1 LVAPFEGGFYIF
13 RLQPFVEGERGAAH
27 DMSRRILVGLDHS
40 DEAAAGLR
48 RAVGLAKAHRSQLT
62 LVHVAV
68 PPPAWVGVGLL
79 AMPMIDD
86 VVTTGCELVRRAVE
100 ELPDELCVRWHLISG
115 PDASCGL
122 SRVRCV
128 RRALASAVERG
139 DHDLLVLGTGTRP
152 GRVAAGLQRMLGAE
166 RVVTAPYVPAAEP
179 VVLGNAPAMV
189 ATPII

>member
-1 LVAPFEGGFYIF
+1 
-13 RLQPFVEGERGAAH
+13 
-27 DMSRRILVGLDHS
+27 MSRRILVGLDHS
-40 DEAAAGLR
+40 EEAAAGLR

-79 AMPMIDD
+79 AMPMVDD
-86 VVTTGCELVRRAVE
+86 VVTTGCALVRRAVE

-115 PDASCGL
+115 ADASGGF

-128 RRALASAVERG
+128 RRALARLMERG

-152 GRVAAGLQRMLGAE
+152 GRVSCGLVRQLGGD
-166 RVVTAPYVPAAEP
+166 RVVTAPYAPADEP
-179 VVLGNAPAMV
+179 IVLGAAPSMV

>member
-1 LVAPFEGGFYIF
+1 LVALFEAGFYIF
-13 RLQPFVEGERGAAH
+13 IVPLFVEGERGAAH

-40 DEAAAGLR
+40 EEAAAGLR

-79 AMPMIDD
+79 AMPMVDD
-86 VVTTGCELVRRAVE
+86 AVSSGCELVRRAVE

-128 RRALASAVERG
+128 RRALACAMERG
-139 DHDLLVLGTGTRP
+139 EHDLLVLGTGTRP
-152 GRVAAGLQRMLGAE
+152 GRIASGLVRMLGSE
-166 RVVTAPYVPAAEP
+166 RVVTPPYVPAAEP
-179 VVLGNAPAMV
+179 IVLGNAPSMV
-189 ATPII
+189 ATPIV